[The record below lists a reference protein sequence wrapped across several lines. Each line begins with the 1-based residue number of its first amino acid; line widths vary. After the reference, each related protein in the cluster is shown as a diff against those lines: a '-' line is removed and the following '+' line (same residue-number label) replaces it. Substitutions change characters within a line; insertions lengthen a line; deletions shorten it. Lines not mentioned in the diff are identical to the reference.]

1 MTENGAKSKEN
12 KNLDEY
18 LKAKISESGY
28 PLEIE
33 ISGLLDSE
41 YFVRNTFYYFD
52 KEAESGRSIDIYAS
66 PKFTDLKGFE
76 KIIPFCNLVIECKKS
91 SSHAWIFFTRP
102 YGSDSKSEDISGQ
115 IKSSIPKVKPFEIVT
130 TDSWIQF
137 ALYSDLH
144 YASFDRIAIAY
155 DEIKIKKKD
164 DGNADSKKGR
174 NEILEAIMQLQKFIC
189 FQEHRSLK
197 NWSVKNLKSLPDE
210 SYYDALMIF
219 MPIIVFDGNL
229 FEATFN
235 SGHIDLHEKKHI
247 LVKTNFLCPY
257 CKRIETFTIDV
268 VHRSYFDAFVQI
280 LKNDFNGSLKTLQN
294 NQEFIAEGSKNVRA
308 ALKKLKP

>member
-1 MTENGAKSKEN
+1 MTENGGKSKKN
-12 KNLDEY
+12 QNLDEY
-18 LKAKISESGY
+18 LKAKISDSGY

-91 SSHAWIFFTRP
+91 SNHAWIFFTRP
-102 YGSDSKSEDISGQ
+102 YGSDSKFEDISGQ

-130 TDSWIQF
+130 IDSWIGF

-155 DEIKIKKKD
+155 DEIKIEKKD
-164 DGNADSKKGR
+164 DGNAGSNKGR
-174 NEILEAIMQLQKFIC
+174 KEILEAIMQLQKFIC
-189 FQEHRSLK
+189 FQEHRSK
-197 NWSVKNLKSLPDE
+197 NWSVKSLPDE
-210 SYYDALMIF
+210 SYFDDLMIF
-219 MPIIVFDGNL
+219 IPIIVFDGNL
-229 FEATFN
+229 LEATFN
-235 SGHIDLHEKKHI
+235 SGLIDLHEKKHI
-247 LVKTNFLCPY
+247 LVKTSFLCPY

-268 VHRSYFDAFVQI
+268 VHSSYFDDFKQI
-280 LKNDFNGSLKTLQN
+280 LKNDFIGSLKTLRN
-294 NQEFIAEGSKNVRA
+294 NQEYIFEGSKNARA
-308 ALKKLKP
+308 ALKKLKS